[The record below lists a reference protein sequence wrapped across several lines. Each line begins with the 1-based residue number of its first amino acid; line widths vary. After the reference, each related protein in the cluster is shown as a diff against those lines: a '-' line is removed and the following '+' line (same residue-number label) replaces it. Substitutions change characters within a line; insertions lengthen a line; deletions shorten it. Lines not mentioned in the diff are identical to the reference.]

1 MKRIHI
7 QEKSKGLKRLTYS
20 SLVAGVATIV
30 AVAAM
35 TTPALAA
42 TYNIKIAVTTPP
54 GYSYNVGLEQFKKEV
69 EDGSSGDISVTIF
82 PSAQLG
88 NEVESGKNVQL
99 GTLEM
104 TVISASNLSPF
115 YEKLQVLSV
124 PYLFKSLSC
133 AFKTVDGPVG
143 AELEATLLK
152 RSGIRVLSWYT
163 FGMRQLFNSKRDVRS
178 VADLKGLKIRVPAS
192 KMLEQTWR
200 TLGAIPTPLPFPE
213 VFNGLQQG
221 VIDGDALPVASI
233 HLFKFYEPARHVS
246 MAKVAVGMAPMLIS
260 DKYLNKMPKAYQ
272 ELIIKAGRESAM
284 ANRTA
289 EADTTQKA
297 LTFLKAN
304 DVTIVEPDLDEFRA
318 ALGPVMD
325 TARQTFGASLV
336 DAIAAGQTGC

>member
-1 MKRIHI
+1 MACNGK
-7 QEKSKGLKRLTYS
+7 KSTGPNRLMLKSLLAGMTALTM
-20 SLVAGVATIV
+20 AFAAT
-30 AVAAM
+30 A
-35 TTPALAA
+35 PALAA
-42 TYNIKIAVTTPP
+42 KYKIKVAVTTPP
-54 GYSYNVGLEQFKKEV
+54 GYSYNVGLEQFKKDV
-69 EDGSSGDISVTIF
+69 EEGSNGDVSVTVF

-133 AFKTVDGPVG
+133 AFQVTDGPIG
-143 AELEATLLK
+143 ADLESTLLE

-163 FGMRQLFNSKRDVRS
+163 FGMRQLFNSKRDVRT

-233 HLFKFYEPARHVS
+233 HQFKFFEPARHVS
-246 MAKVAVGMAPMLIS
+246 MAKVAVGMAPMIIS
-260 DKYLNKMPKAYQ
+260 EKYLKKMPDEYQ
-272 ELIIKAGRESAM
+272 ALIIKAGRDSAM
-284 ANRTA
+284 ANRAA
-289 EADTTQKA
+289 EADTTIKA
-297 LTFLKAN
+297 LEFLKAN
-304 DVTIVEPDLDEFRA
+304 NVTIVEPDLDEFRK
-318 ALGPVMD
+318 ALGPVME
-325 TARQTFGASLV
+325 TAKQDFGADLV
-336 DAIAAGQTGC
+336 DSIASGQSGC

>member
-1 MKRIHI
+1 MANNGTESRRLR
-7 QEKSKGLKRLTYS
+7 QSAFKGA
-20 SLVAGVATIV
+20 LVGVA
-30 AVAAM
+30 
-35 TTPALAA
+35 ALAMAAAA
-42 TYNIKIAVTTPP
+42 TTSASAAKYKIKIAATTPP
-54 GYSYNVGLEQFKKEV
+54 GYSYNIGLEMFKEQV
-69 EDGSSGDISVTIF
+69 EKGTNGDVSVTIF

-115 YEKLQVLSV
+115 YETLQVLSV

-133 AFKTVDGPVG
+133 AFEITDGPVG
-143 AELEATLLK
+143 ADLEAALLK
-152 RSGIRVLSWYT
+152 RAGIRVLSWYT
-163 FGMRQLFNSKRDVRS
+163 FGMRQLFNSKRDVRT

-233 HLFKFYEPARHVS
+233 HQFKFFEPAKHVS
-246 MAKVAVGMAPMLIS
+246 MAKVAVGMAPLIIGE
-260 DKYLNKMPKAYQ
+260 KYLRKMPEAYQ
-272 ELIIKAGRESAM
+272 DLIIKAGRESSQ
-284 ANRTA
+284 ANRAA
-289 EADTTQKA
+289 EATTTEKA

-304 DVTIVEPDLDEFRA
+304 GVTIVEPDLDEFRE

-325 TARQTFGASLV
+325 TAKETFGADLV
-336 DAIAAGQTGC
+336 NRIATSQSGC

>member
-1 MKRIHI
+1 MVRNRNISCHL
-7 QEKSKGLKRLTYS
+7 GRLARVRPAAGM
-20 SLVAGVATIV
+20 VAFLMAAAVAT
-30 AVAAM
+30 
-35 TTPALAA
+35 PSLAA
-42 TYNIKIAVTTPP
+42 KYKIKVAVTTPP
-54 GYSYNVGLEQFKKEV
+54 GYSYNVGLERFKQQV
-69 EDGSSGDISVTIF
+69 EQGSNGDISITVF

-115 YEKLQVLSV
+115 YERLQVLSV

-133 AFKTVDGPVG
+133 AFSVVDGSVG
-143 AELEATLLK
+143 SELAATLLK
-152 RSGIRVLSWYT
+152 RSGIRILSWYT

-213 VFNGLQQG
+213 VFNGLHQG

-233 HLFKFYEPARHVS
+233 HQFKFFEPARHVS
-246 MAKVAVGMAPMLIS
+246 MAKVAVGMAPMIIS
-260 DKYLNKMPKAYQ
+260 QKYLDKMPKNYQ
-272 ELIIKAGRESAM
+272 NLIVEAGRESARV
-284 ANRTA
+284 NRAA
-289 EADTTQKA
+289 EADTTRKA

-304 DVTIVEPDLDEFRA
+304 GVTIVEPDLDEFRK

-325 TARQTFGASLV
+325 TARKNFGADLV
-336 DAIAAGQTGC
+336 DRIAGSQSGC

>member
-1 MKRIHI
+1 MVIRKAAIDRCKR
-7 QEKSKGLKRLTYS
+7 STGVRLA
-20 SLVAGVATIV
+20 AGMFALLMAA
-30 AVAAM
+30 AV
-35 TTPALAA
+35 TTPSLAA
-42 TYNIKIAVTTPP
+42 KYKIKIAVTTPP
-54 GYSYNVGLEQFKKEV
+54 GYSYNVGLDQFKQEV
-69 EDGSSGDISVTIF
+69 EKGSNGDISVTIF

-115 YEKLQVLSV
+115 YQKLQVLSV

-133 AFKTVDGPVG
+133 AYSVVDGPIG
-143 AELEATLLK
+143 SELEATLLD

-163 FGMRQLFNSKRDVRS
+163 FGMRQLFNSKRDVHS

-233 HLFKFYEPARHVS
+233 HQFKFFEPARHVS
-246 MAKVAVGMAPMLIS
+246 LAKVAVGMAPMIIS
-260 DKYLNKMPKAYQ
+260 QKYLDKLPKEYQ
-272 ELIIKAGRESAM
+272 DLVIKAGRESAA
-284 ANRTA
+284 ANRAA
-289 EADTTQKA
+289 EAATTEKA
-297 LTFLKAN
+297 MAFLKAN
-304 DVTIVEPDLDEFRA
+304 GVTFVEPDLDEFRS

-325 TARQTFGASLV
+325 TAKEDFGAELV
-336 DAIAAGQTGC
+336 DRIAGSQSGC